1 MKQAIFLVTTIQGI
15 RKPTFLKQLLSLISD
30 DYQIV
35 VLLAM
40 TDFDEIWQAEREIKL
55 LRLRADLDG
64 VRTISLADVYADH
77 DGVALK
83 NSDYLTTD
91 VSNLATH
98 DSHSGKLRVSRYVDH
113 DGNIVAETLF
123 AEDETRLHTIFFDKN
138 SRIIQINNYD
148 HQNHLFGIEK
158 FTDNFL
164 EESLLLN
171 AKSDLIFKFTNYVS
185 PLKSSFAI
193 ASTSVIPLPQELTV
207 IAGQKNDAAQK
218 LYEGQGQTIVTK
230 AISYSDYHRYD
241 DINAFYHQVLM
252 NMDIEGVR
260 TYLDINDI
268 VDASK
273 YLPGKRIFNY

>member
-1 MKQAIFLVTTIQGI
+1 MKQAIFLVTTIQEI

>member
-91 VSNLATH
+91 VSNLASH
-98 DSHSGKLRVSRYVDH
+98 DSHSGKLKVSRYVDH

-148 HQNHLFGIEK
+148 HQDHLFGIEK

-171 AKSDLIFKFTNYVS
+171 AKSDLIFRFTNYVS

-207 IAGQKNDAAQK
+207 IAGRKNDAAQK

>member
-77 DGVALK
+77 DGVALE

-171 AKSDLIFKFTNYVS
+171 AKSDLIFRFTNYVS

>member
-1 MKQAIFLVTTIQGI
+1 MKQAIFLVTTIQEI

-171 AKSDLIFKFTNYVS
+171 AKSDLIFRFTNYVS